1 MSTQESPNQVSNS
14 PETSVDNTSFFS
26 RLREP
31 PRLRGFEEHALAV
44 IGLPLDAVQLL
55 MRSKLPPSE
64 LRENNQAAAAIIK
77 TLHDL
82 RFWEPLVMLGLANSF
97 KRHRQALEDDRIL
110 LQQHRPGED
119 RAELRKAWNAAFSLL
134 NDALPPVS
142 KNKQK
147 AA

>member
-1 MSTQESPNQVSNS
+1 MSTQEYPNQASNS

-31 PRLRGFEEHALAV
+31 PRLRSFDEHTQAI

-55 MRSKLPPSE
+55 MRSKLPPNE
-64 LRENNQAAAAIIK
+64 IRKNNQAAAAIIK

-97 KRHRQALEDDRIL
+97 KRHRQALEDDRKL
-110 LQQHRPGED
+110 LEDHRPTED
-119 RAELRKAWNAAFSLL
+119 RAELRKSWNAAFNML
-134 NDALPPVS
+134 NDAIPPV
-142 KNKQK
+142 NKKSQQ

>member
-1 MSTQESPNQVSNS
+1 MSTQETHNQASNN

-31 PRLRGFEEHALAV
+31 PRLRSFEEHAQAI

-64 LRENNQAAAAIIK
+64 IRKNNQAAAAIIK

-97 KRHRQALEDDRIL
+97 KRHRQALENDREL
-110 LQQHRPGED
+110 LEQHRPGED
-119 RAELRKAWNAAFSLL
+119 RPELRKSWNAAVNML
-134 NDALPPVS
+134 NDALMPEAA
-142 KNKQK
+142 KNQQ